1 MAEEMKNDKLD
12 EAGAPVKPKKDM
24 KGLIKIAMIA
34 VGALVFMGLNIG
46 VTMMLVGGKQDVAA
60 PPSEHGADAAAP
72 TSDAHGAAKEGAA
85 KDGGHGDAK
94 GGDGKSGDGKGGD
107 GKGDDGK
114 NAATYYAFDPPFVVN
129 FQAQDQLR
137 FLQVKVEVMMRDPKV
152 TPSIEK
158 HMPVIRNNL
167 VVLFSSQDFTTIST
181 RVGKDRLRAQALAE
195 IQKVLK
201 ESTGQPGVEQVYF
214 TSFVM
219 Q

>member
-12 EAGAPVKPKKDM
+12 EAGVPAKPKKDM
-24 KGLIKIAMIA
+24 KGLIKIAMI
-34 VGALVFMGLNIG
+34 VGGALVFMGLNIG
-46 VTMMLVGGKQDVAA
+46 ITMMLVGGKQEAA
-60 PPSEHGADAAAP
+60 PPHGEQGADAAAP
-72 TSDAHGAAKEGAA
+72 AADAHGAVKEGSA

-94 GGDGKSGDGKGGD
+94 GGDAKSGDGKGED
-107 GKGDDGK
+107 SK
-114 NAATYYAFDPPFVVN
+114 NAATYYAFDPAFVVN

-152 TPSIEK
+152 TPAIEK